1 MYAILWFIHYTWYNL
16 VDSCPCLACVSLYI
30 VYCVSYPEAGLVSGL
45 GGHGDAEIC
54 SAHIKRGHGEAGLS

>member
-1 MYAILWFIHYTWYNL
+1 MYAILWFIH
-16 VDSCPCLACVSLYI
+16 VCLYI
-30 VYCVSYPEAGLVSGL
+30 VYCVSYPEPGLVSGL